1 MCYAECVEEQ
11 HCLYNVLSVIK
22 VTARRSMTLS
32 TYAIYE
38 KCYIFMQIIHLIWKE
53 EQSKASN
60 LGQTEVQQW
69 N

>member
-1 MCYAECVEEQ
+1 MSCLWQKSRPEE
-11 HCLYNVLSVIK
+11 
-22 VTARRSMTLS
+22 ALS

-38 KCYIFMQIIHLIWKE
+38 KCYIFIQIIHLIWKE

>member
-22 VTARRSMTLS
+22 VTARRSTTLS

-38 KCYIFMQIIHLIWKE
+38 KCYIFMLIIHLI
-53 EQSKASN
+53 
-60 LGQTEVQQW
+60 
-69 N
+69 